1 MVYFNVVI
9 HSLYKVIQSIKK
21 YLILVLTVFAFQANS
36 VDLDSYDT
44 QWPRSFG
51 SDRSK
56 SYSDADQINK
66 INVTK
71 LRKIWQFNSGA
82 IVNKNT
88 IQTPPILA
96 NNVVVTSTIDGFLV
110 GLEPDTGKVKWKT
123 GKLPAPVARRGLTF
137 SNGNIYVPT
146 SLGIYVVD
154 HTNGL
159 FLKMK
164 SSGQPA
170 VYGGNMSYTPPIVTN
185 KSIIVAHFGYI
196 ASYDLNTTRMLWQTS
211 LKKNVVAARVWSGIS
226 YDNELNI
233 AYISTSN
240 PAEFIGTNIGDGEYS
255 CSLIAID
262 GLTGKILWQIQDTK
276 HDIWDLDV
284 VGPPLLTEIKVN
296 NQTIP
301 IVIALSKT
309 GNILMVDR
317 KSGKPIFD
325 YSYQHVDAGQ
335 YPNHKTSIKQKKFT
349 LPEPIS
355 SINFDMKKDVT
366 KLSKKQEDYVI
377 HKLRN
382 AKAGNYPPVNNKNDV
397 VIFGVQG
404 GPEWP
409 GGAIDNK
416 NRLVIPSNKYPFIIR
431 TWNALQNNN
440 IDTNEEIINLKS
452 YQTYLSNCASC
463 HMANLSGSHDN
474 EHTGDK
480 YFPSLIGISSFQKNL
495 KLEGYQQNRYP
506 TIKDSSPIINQLLL
520 KNFKHN
526 HKYSNDFNLMDS
538 DSDDYIIKQSDLDEL
553 NNLFYRIDQITGADQ
568 IIVSDFQLLL
578 DNHKLPGSNPPWGY
592 ISSTDITSGK
602 VLWKV
607 PFGVATDKVTK
618 KNYLGDMNFGGVI
631 TTKSGLII
639 ATGTRD
645 EYSRFYDADNGV
657 ELYKV
662 KLPYA
667 GSSPPISY
675 MYKGC
680 QYVGFNSTGGRFAG
694 YGKNGDAFVAFKLD
708 SCVSKENIS

>member
-1 MVYFNVVI
+1 MTN
-9 HSLYKVIQSIKK
+9 QTIKK
-21 YLILVLTVFAFQANS
+21 YLILALTFFAFQANS
-36 VDLDSYDT
+36 VDVDNYDT

-51 SDRSK
+51 GDRSK
-56 SYSDADQINK
+56 AYSDADQINK

-71 LRKIWQFNSGA
+71 LKKIWQFNSGA
-82 IVNKNT
+82 IEAKDT

-110 GLEPDTGKVKWKT
+110 GLEPDSGKVKWKT
-123 GKLPAPVARRGLTF
+123 EKLPTPVARRGLTF

-146 SLGIYVVD
+146 SAGIYVVD

-159 FLKMK
+159 LLRMK
-164 SSGQPA
+164 NSGKPA
-170 VYGGNMSYTPPIVTN
+170 VYGSNMSYTPPIVTN
-185 KSIIVAHFGYI
+185 KSILVAHYGYI
-196 ASYDLNTTRMLWQTS
+196 ASYDINTTKMLWQTS
-211 LKKNVVAARVWSGIS
+211 YKENVVPTRVWSGFS

-240 PAEFIGTNIGDGEYS
+240 PVEFIGTNIGDGEYS

-262 GLTGKILWQIQDTK
+262 GLTGKILWQFQDTK
-276 HDIWDLDV
+276 HDVWDLDV

-301 IVIALSKT
+301 VVIALSKT
-309 GNILMVDR
+309 GNILMVNR
-317 KSGKPIFD
+317 ISGKPIFD
-325 YSYQHVDAGQ
+325 YSYQFVDAGQ
-335 YPNHKTSIKQKKFT
+335 YPNQETSLKQKRFT

-355 SINFDMKKDVT
+355 SINFNMNTDVS
-366 KLSKKQEDYVI
+366 KLSKEQESYVK

-382 AKAGNYPPVNNKNDV
+382 VKTGNYPASNLKNDV

-416 NRLVIPSNKYPFIIR
+416 NRLVIPSNRYPSIIR
-431 TWNALQNNN
+431 AWFAIRNNK
-440 IDTNEEIINLKS
+440 IDSNEEIIKLES

-463 HMANLSGSHDN
+463 HMANLSGYN
-474 EHTGDK
+474 ESEYTGDS
-480 YFPSLIGISSFQKNL
+480 YFPSLVGISRL
-495 KLEGYQQNRYP
+495 KSKESL
-506 TIKDSSPIINQLLL
+506 TSL
-520 KNFKHN
+520 KAFKYN

-538 DSDDYIIKQSDLDEL
+538 DTDDYIILQSDLDEL
-553 NNLFYRIDQITGADQ
+553 YNLFTKIDLITKSEQ
-568 IIVSDFQLLL
+568 VITSEFQLLL

-592 ISSTDITSGK
+592 LSSTDLTSGK
-602 VLWKV
+602 TLWKV
-607 PFGVATDKVTK
+607 PFGIATDKITK
-618 KNYLGDMNFGGVI
+618 KNYPGDMNFGGVI
-631 TTKSGLII
+631 TTKSGIII

-645 EYSRFYDADNGV
+645 EYSRFYDADNGA

-667 GSSPPISY
+667 GSSPPITY

-680 QYVGFNSTGGRFAG
+680 QYIGFNSTGGRFAG
-694 YGKNGDAFVAFKLD
+694 YGKNGDAFVVFKLS
-708 SCVSKENIS
+708 SCATEENI